1 VVGGGTR
8 APGLVGPRDD
18 RDQPVP
24 ADAEPSTSRF
34 SASTVTIVLVAVA
47 YAALAYADGGFSDQL
62 IAAATVGLWWVVII
76 AIATRVW
83 PGRVIPRS
91 AIAAGLCLAALA
103 VFTALSMIWAD
114 SAGLAFT
121 EVVRVAGYL
130 GLFVLVVLASARTGP
145 RPWLIGLAIGL
156 AIVVAGALASRF
168 DPSLFGGADR
178 EIFEFIPFAHGRLSY
193 PLGYWNALGAC
204 LGLGIALLGWL
215 GADAHIR
222 LGRAA
227 AAAALPAFGLALYL
241 TSSRGGLAAA
251 VVGGVALLALSR
263 AWPQQLVTFALG
275 GIGTAVLVGV
285 ASIQDDF
292 TNALTT
298 HTAYVQGREMAVATI
313 VCVLLVGAARY
324 LVDGRVARIRISTRV
339 VRIGLAA
346 VIVAGIVALAASG
359 PVDRIRD
366 FSNADQGAGSG
377 PRVGAQHFTATS
389 GTGRYQLWG
398 EAVDAF
404 ESRPV
409 WGIGAGNYELFWN
422 VHAPFKVAIL
432 DAHSLYLET
441 LAELGVVGFA
451 LLLAFVVAA
460 LIAGWRRAAGWRAA
474 GRGDAVAAA
483 MALLLASLVSAALDW
498 TWEVPAVF
506 GVAILAAALLTGP
519 ATVPEVR
526 ADRAQERAAERAARR
541 WVPGRLLGGGQ
552 YGLGVATL
560 VVAWLAIWVAGD
572 QLFAKIQLDSSR
584 NAVDRGDLTAAAQD
598 ARDAAA
604 IQPWASEP
612 QLQLALVETQ
622 SGDLGA
628 ASVAVTKAITR
639 SPTDWRTWLVAA
651 QVEAALGLREAAQQD
666 LDKANELSP
675 TGLPELA
682 PAR

>member
-1 VVGGGTR
+1 M
-8 APGLVGPRDD
+8 
-18 RDQPVP
+18 Q
-24 ADAEPSTSRF
+24 ADVKPKSSRF
-34 SASTVTIVLVAVA
+34 SVATVTMVLVAVA
-47 YAALAYADGGFSDQL
+47 YAALAYADGGSSDQL
-62 IAAATVGLWWVVII
+62 IGAATVGLWWVVII

-91 AIAAGLCLAALA
+91 AIAAGLCLTALA
-103 VFTALSMIWAD
+103 AFTGLSMIWAD

-121 EVVRVAGYL
+121 ELVRVAGYL

-178 EIFEFIPFAHGRLSY
+178 DIFEFIPFAHGRLSY

-204 LGLGIALLGWL
+204 LGLGIVLLGWL
-215 GADAHIR
+215 GADARTR

-241 TSSRGGLAAA
+241 ASSRGGLAAA
-251 VVGGVALLALSR
+251 VVGGAALLALSR
-263 AWPQQLVTFALG
+263 GWVQQLVTFALG
-275 GIGTAVLVGV
+275 GIGTGALAAI

-298 HTAYVQGREMAVATI
+298 HVAYVQGREMAVATI

-346 VIVAGIVALAASG
+346 VIVAGIVALAVSG
-359 PVDRIRD
+359 PVERIRD
-366 FSNADQGAGSG
+366 FSDANEGAGSG

-398 EAVDAF
+398 EAIDAF

-422 VHAPFKVAIL
+422 VHAPFNVAIL

-441 LAELGVVGFA
+441 LAELGVVGLA
-451 LLLAFVVAA
+451 LLLAFVLVA

-474 GRGDAVAAA
+474 NGRGDAVAAA
-483 MALLLASLVSAALDW
+483 MALLLAGLASAALDW
-498 TWEVPAVF
+498 MWEVPAAF

-526 ADRAQERAAERAARR
+526 ADRAQDPAAERAARR

-560 VVAWLAIWVAGD
+560 AVAWVAIWVAGD
-572 QLFAKIQLDSSR
+572 QLVAMVQLDSSR
-584 NAVDRGDLTAAAQD
+584 NAVDRGDLVAAAQD

-604 IQPWASEP
+604 IQPWASEA
-612 QLQLALVETQ
+612 QLQLALVEKET
-622 SGDLGA
+622 GDLGA
-628 ASVAVTKAITR
+628 ASVAVTKAIMR

-651 QVEAALGLREAAQQD
+651 EVEAALGLREAAQQD